1 MTVQWLKY
9 FRFWFVFAEIFVF
22 FRVPRSIILFG
33 VKFGA
38 VSYCSE
44 SSLAQ
49 YHTARS
55 QVLHSIILPRVKF
68 RAVSY
73 CSESIIKIC
82 GKSSAQYHTVRSQ
95 VPCSIILRGVMQQS
109 LRGKLRAVSCCEKS
123 SSLQY
128 HTARSHATELEGKA
142 PHSMILRRTWL
153 PAVSYCAESLYTAQS
168 QQLLLETF
176 AQALM
181 GQCHKN
187 KYIFRLC

>member
-49 YHTARS
+49 YHTVRS
-55 QVLHSIILPRVKF
+55 QVPHSIILRRVKF

-73 CSESIIKIC
+73 CAESIIKIC

-109 LRGKLRAVSCCEKS
+109 LRGKLRTVWYCAELDSP
-123 SSLQY
+123 QY
-128 HTARSHATELEGKA
+128 NTVRSH
-142 PHSMILRRTWL
+142 SILRR
-153 PAVSYCAESLYTAQS
+153 VNSYVLK
-168 QQLLLETF
+168 LLHRPLT
-176 AQALM
+176 

-187 KYIFRLC
+187 KYIHPATKNVSPR